1 MNPLRTDRSRHRAD
15 AHLRAIVAPG
25 LRVADS
31 PRVPSRAPR
40 RAAVVLSRASRA
52 LQNVIASSVAI
63 STSSRTARAR
73 LYTARVVVGVSFAR
87 VRWNGNTRANDDHCV
102 SRARR
107 RRAEDALAAFL
118 ARDAP
123 RVVVVVV
130 ERHDDGRDDE

>member
-52 LQNVIASSVAI
+52 LRNVHRIVRRHLDIIAH
-63 STSSRTARAR
+63 RARAS
-73 LYTARVVVGVSFAR
+73 V
-87 VRWNGNTRANDDHCV
+87 HH
-102 SRARR
+102 ARR
-107 RRAEDALAAFL
+107 RR
-118 ARDAP
+118 
-123 RVVVVVV
+123 
-130 ERHDDGRDDE
+130 DDE